1 MKHTINAACVRH
13 QDIRRLSDTFFG
25 TDPAGRELGFTT
37 YYMIIDGKPFFA
49 VSGECHYSRVPE
61 NQWEDT
67 IVKMKAGGINVVSTY
82 IFWNVHEEVEGVFR
96 WDGRRN
102 LRKFLGLCEKHGL
115 YVILRCGPFDHGEMR
130 NGGLPD
136 WLYGK
141 PFDVRSNSEGF
152 LHYTCLL
159 YREIGKQVKG
169 FLYKDGG
176 PVIAVQIEN
185 EYQHSAAPWEMTT
198 GISDEW
204 VPGGK
209 DGDPYMKQLKAIAR
223 EEGLV
228 TPFYTCTGWGGAA
241 TPTNEMMPLWG
252 GYAFWPW
259 MFYGNK
265 DYVHPATPEYI
276 YRDNHNNAVPKTYN
290 FEPIYAPESLPY
302 ACCEMGGG
310 MTAYYNYRFQMP
322 FESVDAMAN
331 IKIASGCNFLGYYM
345 YRGGNNP
352 KGEKNEFL
360 NEHQCPKISYDYT
373 APIGEFGQLRP
384 SFFRL
389 RLIHQFTTTFAD
401 ELCDLVTV
409 LPEGSQDIDPADQGP
424 LRYALRTDG
433 KRGFLFLNN
442 YQDHVDC
449 VDKKDED
456 VTVKTADGSIFF
468 PPIDLAAEASAILP
482 FNLDLG
488 GLLLTAA
495 TAQPLTVVRGEE
507 KTTWYFFAPEGMK
520 SEYIFS
526 DGTKYLP
533 AADGPVFERKTAGT
547 VVRIIHM
554 SHEEALNFYRVEG
567 DGKTICL
574 LSKHPV
580 LQDGNVVH
588 VEGIED
594 TTEDLVFTPV
604 GENRY
609 TVKLPE
615 VAPCKTALL
624 QIDYAGDIGH
634 IFDAGGSLLE
644 DNFSNDALWETGLFE
659 VGARGGD
666 TLTIYIT
673 PRKKDVHVDVSS
685 TMAGR
690 LEQLSG
696 AVAELHSVKLKRVTE
711 QTIDIS
717 TETGRQK
724 LSALADRIFE

>member
-1 MKHTINAACVRH
+1 MKHEINAASVRH
-13 QDIRRLSDTFFG
+13 QETYRLSDRFFG
-25 TDPAGRELGFTT
+25 KDPEGRELGFTN
-37 YYMIIDGKPFFA
+37 YYMIIGGKPFLA
-49 VSGECHYSRVPE
+49 ISGECHYSRVPE
-61 NQWEDT
+61 DQWEDT
-67 IVKMKAGGINVVSTY
+67 ILKMRAGGVNVVATY
-82 IFWNVHEEVEGVFR
+82 VFWNVHEEVEGHFR

-102 LRKFLGLCEKHGL
+102 LRHFIELCQKHGL

-141 PFDVRSNSEGF
+141 PFDVRSVNEGF
-152 LHYTCLL
+152 FHYVRLL

-169 FLYKDGG
+169 LLYKDGG
-176 PVIAVQIEN
+176 PIIAAQIDN

-204 VPGGK
+204 VPGGH
-209 DGDPYMKQLKAIAR
+209 DGDAYMKELKRIAQ
-223 EEGLV
+223 EEGV
-228 TPFYTCTGWGGAA
+228 ITPFYTCTGWGGAA
-241 TPTNEMMPLWG
+241 TPTDEMMPLWG

-290 FEPIYAPESLPY
+290 FEPPYAPESLPY

-331 IKIASGCNFLGYYM
+331 IKLASGCNFLGYYM

-352 KGEKNEFL
+352 RGEKSEFL
-360 NEHQCPKISYDYT
+360 NEHQCPKISYDYQ

-384 SFFRL
+384 SYFRL
-389 RLIHQFTTTFAD
+389 RLIHEFAATFAE
-401 ELCDLVTV
+401 ELCGLVTL
-409 LPEGSQDIDPADQGP
+409 LPEGSQDIKPEDQGP

-442 YQDHVDC
+442 YQDHAVC
-449 VDKKDED
+449 RDKNNEEITVMTED
-456 VTVKTADGSIFF
+456 GAIHF

-488 GLLLTAA
+488 GLTLACA
-495 TAQPLTVVRGEE
+495 TAQPLTCVREE
-507 KTTWYFFAPEGMK
+507 GKTTWYFFAPEGMK
-520 SEYIFS
+520 SGYVFS
-526 DGTKYLP
+526 DGSRFVP
-533 AADGPVFERKTAGT
+533 SADGQVFERT
-547 VVRIIHM
+547 VEGHKLCIIHM
-554 SHEEALNFYRVEG
+554 THEEALRFYRVEA
-567 DGKTICL
+567 DGKTLCL
-574 LSKHPV
+574 LSEYPL
-580 LQDGNVVH
+580 LQDGNCLH
-588 VEGIED
+588 IEGTED
-594 TTEDLVFTPV
+594 TVEELAASEV

-609 TVKLPE
+609 TVRIPDY
-615 VAPCKTALL
+615 APCKTALL
-624 QIDYAGDIGH
+624 QIDYRGDIGH
-634 IFDAGGSLLE
+634 IFNEGGFLLE
-644 DNFSNDALWETGLFE
+644 DNFSNEVVWETGLSQ
-659 VGARGGD
+659 VGIKPGD
-666 TLTIYIT
+666 TVTIYIT

-696 AVAELHSVKLKRVTE
+696 AIAELHSVKLRRVTE
-711 QTIDIS
+711 KTVDIS
-717 TETGRQK
+717 TEAGRK
-724 LSALADRIFE
+724 ELLSIADRVFE